1 MIGSSSVFRKI
12 IERTLE
18 APAALKKSEQKK
30 PAQKKPSALDIIT
43 KGRGGSRGK
52 RPLQVAVEHIE
63 KEKKKKT
70 TNDLKISGATSK
82 KTKKKS
88 NKVISS
94 SGPGD
99 LVI

>member
-1 MIGSSSVFRKI
+1 MSFRKLFDMVGI
-12 IERTLE
+12 G
-18 APAALKKSEQKK
+18 AAALKKGNLKTSGKEKPSLKNIARLGKASAVKK
-30 PAQKKPSALDIIT
+30 PF
-43 KGRGGSRGK
+43 
-52 RPLQVAVEHIE
+52 QVAIQHIE
-63 KEKKKKT
+63 TTKKKNKKKT
-70 TNDLKISGATSK
+70 EDLKISGATSK